1 MLNQHPVQLQHSAH
15 PTRHQ
20 SHAKTGGLVPEGAA
34 MTGELLQEQQ
44 NPAATPKNGTKIHF
58 CYNEAREG
66 PSPPHVNSGTTTIVP
81 PLYATQLLQSGT
93 CRHTRLSK
101 SRTCTRRKATVRG
114 PINAHGQPKQASTS
128 STCCCGTT
136 QAGMHTFQNTRQL
149 LHVSTAAQ
157 KLATAPLLMLQGHGH
172 CSYHSTRFTAVLP
185 PTPWTHH
192 AMPAAPFRQ
201 RLHTLGATEA

>member
-1 MLNQHPVQLQHSAH
+1 MHCQPPSMLRNADLSVQACKLDARLTCTRQARRQSINQ
-15 PTRHQ
+15 
-20 SHAKTGGLVPEGAA
+20 
-34 MTGELLQEQQ
+34 
-44 NPAATPKNGTKIHF
+44 F

-66 PSPPHVNSGTTTIVP
+66 PSPPNVNSGTTTIVP

-114 PINAHGQPKQASTS
+114 LINAHGQPKQASTS

-192 AMPAAPFRQ
+192 AMPAAPARSVSDS
-201 RLHTLGATEA
+201 TV

>member
-1 MLNQHPVQLQHSAH
+1 MRSAV
-15 PTRHQ
+15 
-20 SHAKTGGLVPEGAA
+20 A
-34 MTGELLQEQQ
+34 
-44 NPAATPKNGTKIHF
+44 NPANQSIKLCYNEARKGPSPPNVNSGTPSIVPPLYMKSINQF

-66 PSPPHVNSGTTTIVP
+66 PSPPNVNSGTTTIVP

-101 SRTCTRRKATVRG
+101 STTCTRRKATVRG

-149 LHVSTAAQ
+149 LHVSTATQ